1 MTTQSGAALGEPA
14 GLAGPVAVTGAA
26 SGIGLGVARA
36 LVAAG
41 TQVILLDIAPA
52 ALDAASRELGMPGR
66 VLDVSS
72 VRDVREVFADLPP
85 LGGLVTSAGVS
96 ELAPIASMTSAHRRR
111 ITGVQLDGTSYCLQ
125 AAARNIVAHGRGGS
139 VVFVGSVNGRF
150 GHRGHSAYGAAKADV
165 EMLARAA
172 ALEFAGAGIRVNA
185 VAPGIVESGMTA
197 AVLADDDF
205 VGRWSAAI
213 PLGRFGRLDDIAD
226 VITFLLSRPATGSPG
241 RSSRSTVV
249 PACGSSPRSARTRTG
264 RSRQYSARSPLM
276 GPGTRNRPDCR
287 PDTRSRARVAD
298 PVAYGSGTPV
308 SELERDG
315 FRQGMVLHAKVCYL

>member
-1 MTTQSGAALGEPA
+1 MTAQSGAALGEPA

-36 LVAAG
+36 LVAADA
-41 TQVILLDIAPA
+41 QVILLDIAPA

-85 LGGLVTSAGVS
+85 LGGLVASAGVS
-96 ELAPIASMTSAHRRR
+96 ELAPIASMTSAHWRR
-111 ITGVQLDGTSYCLQ
+111 ITGVQLDGTFYCLQ
-125 AAARNIVAHGRGGS
+125 AAARNMVAHGRGGS

-150 GHRGHSAYGAAKADV
+150 GHRGHSAYGAAKAGV
-165 EMLARAA
+165 EMLARVA

-213 PLGRFGRLDDIAD
+213 PLGRFGRPDDIAD
-226 VITFLLSRPATGSPG
+226 VITFLLSR
-241 RSSRSTVV
+241 
-249 PACGSSPRSARTRTG
+249 
-264 RSRQYSARSPLM
+264 RSRWITGQVIAVDGGASLRVEPKIGPDEDWTLPAIQRLVAADGAGDPEPAGQPARHPQPR
-276 GPGTRNRPDCR
+276 PG
-287 PDTRSRARVAD
+287 
-298 PVAYGSGTPV
+298 G
-308 SELERDG
+308 
-315 FRQGMVLHAKVCYL
+315 